1 MRQLLANRL
10 GTLLML
16 GAALLADA
24 KAHEPAVYQFAQ
36 AALLCRP
43 ADPEVDWHRWEHADL
58 LQAEA
63 QRGVAIAMHLRRW
76 LQDLGP
82 RVDGDAALTVLAK
95 VVGGELREGAVWVR
109 ETAPFTALLTA
120 PAGTA
125 VTHGQ
130 CAWLAWLL
138 WQGGAAQL
146 SVDGGSCCIR
156 PVAAVMLSGD
166 WLAAVMERFRPIEP

>member
-1 MRQLLANRL
+1 MNRSNPSIAVV
-10 GTLLML
+10 
-16 GAALLADA
+16 GASADPVA
-24 KAHEPAVYQFAQ
+24 YERAVFRLAQ
-36 AALLCRP
+36 AALQVGAREP
-43 ADPEVDWHRWEHADL
+43 AVDWHRWEHADL

-63 QRGVAIAMHLRRW
+63 QRGAAIAMHLRRW

-138 WQGGAAQL
+138 WQEGRARVTPAQGGWLVSPAEPDTLRA
-146 SVDGGSCCIR
+146 
-156 PVAAVMLSGD
+156 D
-166 WLAAVMERFRPIEP
+166 WLADAMERLGKDPA